1 MRRVKFVL
9 AVLLLAAPV
18 VCSAG
23 NFLVPTTTLAAETS
37 NNTSAVNSF
46 TPQSNGNQGAG
57 NVSKSDIHSLLYSG
71 NTTKVYAHL
80 LVWFGGSN
88 HINVGY
94 SSTDAAQVTRQIT
107 DMISRGINGVIID
120 WYGRDSST
128 DQATQL
134 VMAEAEK
141 HPGFTFAIMVDQGAI
156 KWDSCRGC
164 TPQQALISHLQYI
177 EQKYFPSPAYMTE
190 QGRPVVTNFDI
201 DSVYA
206 VDWNAVNASLAIK
219 PAFLFQNNNGFSHT
233 LSRGSYS
240 WVMPTTTDYGMSY
253 LSSFYQTGMAYPS
266 ELVGGATYKGF
277 NDTLAAWGSGR
288 IMKQQCGQTWLK
300 TFLEING
307 LYNAGR
313 QLPFLQLVTWNDYD
327 EGTEIE
333 SGIDNCFSLSSS
345 VSGTSLQWTI
355 SGDES
360 TIDHYR
366 VYISSDGKN
375 LMPLT
380 DNAAGLRSVNLCSF
394 PIPVGSY
401 KLLVQA
407 VGKPTLSN
415 QMASAV
421 NYSPACG
428 GTGSSGAGNSGG
440 TGGSAG
446 SGGLGGATPTLSFAV
461 APTSVSIPA
470 GKSGS
475 FTITATPQSGSFD
488 SSITLSCAG
497 LPSTLS
503 CSFAP
508 ASIVPGAGTAA
519 STLTISAAPV
529 AGLNLDHRQRNVF
542 YASAVM
548 PFGIAGLA
556 LIGNVQRRR
565 TMKNLALLCMFA
577 GISLVTV
584 SCGGNALAP
593 QSSATPSSSY
603 SITVNGNS
611 SSGLVSATV
620 TVNVQ

>member
-1 MRRVKFVL
+1 MRREKLVS
-9 AVLLLAAPV
+9 AVLLLAATG

-23 NFLVPTTTLAAETS
+23 NYVVPTTTLAAQTS
-37 NNTSAVNSF
+37 NNTSAADSF
-46 TPQSNGNQGAG
+46 AKQSNGNLGAG
-57 NVSKSDIHSLLYSG
+57 NVSKADIHSLLYSG

-80 LVWFGGSN
+80 MVWFGGSN
-88 HINVGY
+88 HMNVGY
-94 SSTDAAQVTRQIT
+94 SSTDAGQVTRQIN

-120 WYGRDSST
+120 WYGPGSST

-156 KWDSCRGC
+156 KWDSCTGC
-164 TPQQALISHLQYI
+164 TPQQALITQLQYI

-201 DSVYA
+201 DVVYTI
-206 VDWNAVNASLAIK
+206 DWNAVNASLGTK
-219 PAFLFQNNNGFSHT
+219 PDFLFQNNDGFSHA
-233 LSRGSYS
+233 LSGGSYS

-266 ELVGGATYKGF
+266 EQVGGAAYKGF

-300 TFLEING
+300 TFSEING
-307 LYNAGR
+307 LYNAGK
-313 QLPFLQLVTWNDYD
+313 QLPLVQLVTWNDYE

-333 SGIDNCFSLSSS
+333 SGIDNCFSLSPS
-345 VSGTSLQWTI
+345 VSGKSLQWSI

-360 TIDHYR
+360 SVDYYR
-366 VYISSDGKN
+366 VYISTDGKN
-375 LMPLT
+375 LMPLI
-380 DNAAGLRSVNLCSF
+380 DNAVGLRSVNLCSF
-394 PIPVGSY
+394 PIPAGSY

-407 VGKPTLSN
+407 VGKPTLSS
-415 QMASAV
+415 QITGAV
-421 NYSPACG
+421 SYSPACG
-428 GTGSSGAGNSGG
+428 GTGS
-440 TGGSAG
+440 GGS
-446 SGGLGGATPTLSFAV
+446 TPTLSFAA
-461 APTSVSIPA
+461 APSSVNIAA

-475 FTITATPQSGSFD
+475 FTITATPQSGSFN
-488 SSITLSCAG
+488 SSIALSCAG

-508 ASIVPGAGTAA
+508 ASIVPGASTAA
-519 STLTISAAPV
+519 STLTISAASV
-529 AGLNLDHRQRNVF
+529 TGLNLHHRQWNAL
-542 YASAVM
+542 YASAVL

-565 TMKNLALLCMFA
+565 TMKTVVVICLLA
-577 GISLVTV
+577 GISLVSV
-584 SCGGNALAP
+584 SCGGNTFAP
-593 QSSATPSSSY
+593 QSAALPIGSY
-603 SITVNGNS
+603 TVTVNGNS

-620 TVNVQ
+620 TVTVQ